1 MSSGISDEN
10 FVNKGLQDFISCI
23 LSSPLYE
30 VEVINSIDQS
40 TDLFQYAPL
49 CKSLKSYGGTER

>member
-1 MSSGISDEN
+1 MSTGISDEN
-10 FVNKGLQDFISCI
+10 FVKKGLQDFISCI

-30 VEVINSIDQS
+30 VEVIHSIDQS

-49 CKSLKSYGGTER
+49 CKS